1 MKYIGKLLGTIL
13 LVANVVTS
21 LLMLFSG
28 YSSYIHP
35 ESHPILA
42 CAGLTFGVFLL
53 ITLLFF
59 LFWLVVYPRYTF
71 CSVLTI
77 VLCWNPIQT
86 FCPIHFGTGQA
97 GEKSI
102 KVLSYNTLAMGNLS
116 SDKYEV
122 ANYLKESDADII
134 CLQEFSFL
142 RGLTKKKVDDLLSK
156 YRYKHYNAELNL
168 GCYSRFPIL
177 SSEKVKYKTQ
187 FNGSMAY
194 RMKIHGDT
202 VLVINNHLESNKLTG
217 DDKTMYKNMVVHPNK
232 QIVKEGSK
240 LLLTKIAEAGAM
252 RAGQG
257 EAIHELVKKYKGHG
271 VIVCGDFNDSPM
283 SYVHRIL
290 REDLTD
296 AFSTAGNGLGFS
308 YHLNGIY
315 FRIDHMF
322 VSPQYKVTQCKVD
335 NTIDASDHYPI
346 FSQITLP

>member
-13 LVANVVTS
+13 LGVNVVTS
-21 LLMLFSG
+21 LLLMLSG

-35 ESHPILA
+35 VSHPIWA
-42 CAGLTFGVFLL
+42 CMGLTFGVFLL

-59 LFWLVVYPRYTF
+59 LFWLVVYPRYTL
-71 CSVLTI
+71 CSILAI
-77 VLCWNPIQT
+77 VVCWDPIQI
-86 FCPIHFGTGQA
+86 FCPIHFSTGQA

-102 KVLSYNTLAMGNLS
+102 KVLSYNTLAMGSLS

-122 ANYLKESDADII
+122 VNYLKESDADII
-134 CLQEFSFL
+134 CLQEFAFTH
-142 RGLTKKKVDDLLSK
+142 GLTKKKVDDLLNK

-168 GCYSRFPIL
+168 ACYSRFPIL
-177 SSEKVKYKTQ
+177 SSEKVNYKTL

-194 RMKIHGDT
+194 RMKIYGDT

-217 DDKTMYKNMVVHPNK
+217 DDKAMYKNMVVHPNK

-257 EAIHELVKKYKGHG
+257 EAIEEFVKKYKGLG

-283 SYVHRIL
+283 SYVHRL
-290 REDLTD
+290 LQEELTD
-296 AFSTAGNGLGFS
+296 AFYTAGNGLGFS

-315 FRIDHMF
+315 FRIDHIF
-322 VSPQYKVTQCKVD
+322 VSPHYKVTLCKVD
-335 NTIDASDHYPI
+335 SSIKASDHYPI
-346 FSQITLP
+346 YSQRTLH